1 MKSFIFG
8 GNILSDSEEKISYK
22 ECCQRHNKT
31 IVKNVTILLTLRLH
45 FEQFMIIKIL
55 KLKWPYFLYIKNY
68 IIRNEF
74 NIHMLLIFFL
84 W

>member
-8 GNILSDSEEKISYK
+8 GNILSDSEGKISYK
-22 ECCQRHNKT
+22 ECCQRHKKT

-55 KLKWPYFLYIKNY
+55 KLK
-68 IIRNEF
+68 
-74 NIHMLLIFFL
+74 
-84 W
+84 

>member
-22 ECCQRHNKT
+22 ECYQRHNKT

-55 KLKWPYFLYIKNY
+55 KVKWPYFLYIKNY

-74 NIHMLLIFFL
+74 NIYMLLIFFL
-84 W
+84 R

>member
-8 GNILSDSEEKISYK
+8 GNILSDSEGKISYK

-31 IVKNVTILLTLRLH
+31 VVKNVTILLTLRLH

-84 W
+84 

>member
-31 IVKNVTILLTLRLH
+31 IVKNVNNS
-45 FEQFMIIKIL
+45 
-55 KLKWPYFLYIKNY
+55 PYVTFA
-68 IIRNEF
+68 F
-74 NIHMLLIFFL
+74 
-84 W
+84 